1 MSPINIPKR
10 GLYKKG
16 SFDCLR
22 PACNEHFYCCYWRFT
37 DGKFMKESG
46 KLFTTELTRNSR
58 TPTINSRPADTSLL
72 QTPRHCEQGPA
83 PRRNA
88 YRNDWSKLPLLQTR
102 KCDTFMLPVRN
113 FPCFFSCYSGHYV
126 QILTHVIKSEIKI
139 KENKETLSS
148 IGCEYENFLLVAR
161 SFSGSWGHVKNFM
174 FAY

>member
-1 MSPINIPKR
+1 MLNFKIFLEMSLINIPKR

-22 PACNEHFYCCYWRFT
+22 PACNEHFYCCNWRFT

-46 KLFTTELTRNSR
+46 KLFTIELTRNSR

-88 YRNDWSKLPLLQTR
+88 
-102 KCDTFMLPVRN
+102 
-113 FPCFFSCYSGHYV
+113 
-126 QILTHVIKSEIKI
+126 
-139 KENKETLSS
+139 
-148 IGCEYENFLLVAR
+148 
-161 SFSGSWGHVKNFM
+161 
-174 FAY
+174 

>member
-1 MSPINIPKR
+1 MNIFTAVTGDSR
-10 GLYKKG
+10 TVSLWKKAE
-16 SFDCLR
+16 SFLPSSWLAIQGHLQSTLALR
-22 PACNEHFYCCYWRFT
+22 TPRYYRHPAIANKGPPPGETH
-37 DGKFMKESG
+37 KEMI
-46 KLFTTELTRNSR
+46 EVNSR
-58 TPTINSRPADTSLL
+58 YY
-72 QTPRHCEQGPA
+72 
-83 PRRNA
+83 RRN
-88 YRNDWSKLPLLQTR
+88 
-102 KCDTFMLPVRN
+102 CDTFMLPVRN